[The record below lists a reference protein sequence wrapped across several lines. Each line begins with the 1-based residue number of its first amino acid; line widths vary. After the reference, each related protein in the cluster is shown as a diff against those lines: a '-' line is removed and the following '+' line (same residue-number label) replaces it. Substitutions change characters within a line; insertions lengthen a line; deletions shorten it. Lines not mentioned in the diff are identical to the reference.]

1 MKIERFIGGMLESN
15 GYVIYQKDG
24 ANCYVIDPGYHAGVF
39 EECIDHHQLH
49 LSGIL
54 LTHHHYDHVGAVE
67 KLRDRYDAPVFMHTA
82 DCDQYHG
89 RVDVYLE
96 DGDTIDLDGETIR
109 VIHTPGHTRGGVCY
123 FSEKSK
129 VVFTGDT
136 IFNVDIGRTD
146 FEDGSPDQ
154 MERSILD
161 KINTWPNDI
170 FIYPGHADI

>member
-1 MKIERFIGGMLESN
+1 M
-15 GYVIYQKDG
+15 
-24 ANCYVIDPGYHAGVF
+24 
-39 EECIDHHQLH
+39 CI
-49 LSGIL
+49 
-54 LTHHHYDHVGAVE
+54 
-67 KLRDRYDAPVFMHTA
+67 RDS
-82 DCDQYHG
+82 G

-161 KINTWPNDI
+161 LSLIHILQLLQFDTGFPLEFSAKDLRSCT
-170 FIYPGHADI
+170 A